1 MELGNYAMAGLDPN
15 LLEERAKR
23 LSAVTPEQ
31 VMQVAR
37 KYLTPNNV
45 TDVTLDPLPI
55 ANPKQAPAMGGGSSH
70 VR

>member
-1 MELGNYAMAGLDPN
+1 
-15 LLEERAKR
+15 

-37 KYLTPNNV
+37 KYLTENNTTV
-45 TDVTLDPLPI
+45 VTLDPLPI
-55 ANPKQAPAMGGGSSH
+55 SDAKPAPGPAGGQGH